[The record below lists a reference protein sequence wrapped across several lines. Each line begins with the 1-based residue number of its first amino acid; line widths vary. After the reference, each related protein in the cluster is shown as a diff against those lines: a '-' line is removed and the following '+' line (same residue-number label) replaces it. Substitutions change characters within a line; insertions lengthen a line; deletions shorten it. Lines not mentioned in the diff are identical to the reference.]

1 MSTRPIEG
9 FFSIQGIV
17 SERYMVE
24 VDRGDVAEDYRRLAA
39 ELSAEHERLVAAQA
53 VAKVGSW
60 ETDFETGTVQW
71 SIETFRIFG
80 EDPASYQPS
89 PTVFRDYAHMHD
101 RGNVVAAFAASF
113 ATRETCSVEHR
124 IVLRDGTV
132 KHVEER
138 WNTFVTPSGK
148 PLRAVGTC
156 QDITERRNAE
166 AEAER
171 SQTLLRVGSKLGR
184 LGAWSL
190 DLIEQSMRWSDE
202 VRAIYGIEYDETPS
216 FLDVLTFY
224 TPEGQDR
231 VRAVF
236 LACVQKG
243 MPWDEELEIVRPD
256 GRHMWVRLIG
266 EAVRNASGRSITIHG
281 AVQDI
286 TERREARAA
295 LHDSDERFRSA
306 FEQSMI
312 GMSLTGFDGR
322 LLKVNAALC
331 ALIGWTEEEL
341 LSINFADIT
350 HPDDLPENLVKMREL
365 VAGLRSQYRMEKR
378 FRRPDG
384 SYVWV
389 DLCVS
394 LVPESR
400 GRAPYVVAQISD
412 ISARRAAEDALRDRE
427 DEIRHLQ
434 KMEAVGR
441 LAGGVAHD
449 FNNLLTVINVH
460 SAFLMESLD
469 ETDPRREDAEA
480 IGNAG
485 IRAAGLT
492 RQLLAFSRKQI
503 LKTTVL
509 DLNAIVHESQKMLRR
524 LLGEDIEI
532 NTILADDLGRVVAD
546 ASQVDQVLMNLALNA
561 RDAMP
566 DGGQLTIATRSATV
580 TDGDMASSRVIPAGN
595 YAVIEVTDS
604 GTGMDAATQ
613 ARAFEPFFTTKEQGK
628 GTGLGLATVYGIVT
642 QSAGHVLLKSAPG
655 AGTTFEVYLPVVSTA
670 EGAVGRRVAKDAPQ
684 RGAETVLLV
693 EDEPAVRAIARRVL
707 ERQGYRVLEAANGA
721 DALSVSAGHGS
732 RIHLV
737 ISDAVMPGMSGAEVT
752 RRLQEERPG
761 IKVLLMSGYTED
773 EVIRRGIVSSSVPF
787 VQKPFVLADFAQ
799 AVRDAIGTDDSA
811 PAAGSASR
819 PLH

>member
-1 MSTRPIEG
+1 M
-9 FFSIQGIV
+9 
-17 SERYMVE
+17 SERHHAE
-24 VDRGDVAEDYRRLAA
+24 VDSADVAEDYRRLAA
-39 ELSAEHERLVAAQA
+39 ELSAEQERLIAAQA

-60 ETDFETGTVQW
+60 ETDFETGSVRW
-71 SIETFRIFG
+71 STETFRIFG
-80 EDPASYQPS
+80 EDPAAFQPS
-89 PTVFRDYAHMHD
+89 PTVFGDYAHMHD
-101 RGNVVAAFAASF
+101 RGSVAAAFAASF

-124 IVLRDGTV
+124 IELRDGTV

-138 WNTFVTPSGK
+138 WNTFVTASGT

-156 QDITERRNAE
+156 QDITERRRADAE
-166 AEAER
+166 VQR
-171 SQTLLRVGSKLGR
+171 SQSLLRVGSKLGR

-190 DLIEQSMRWSDE
+190 DLNEQSMRWSDE
-202 VRAIYGIEYDETPS
+202 VRAIYGIEYDELPS
-216 FLDVLTFY
+216 FLDVLPFY
-224 TPEGQDR
+224 TPECQER
-231 VRAVF
+231 VRSVF
-236 LACVQKG
+236 LRCVQTG
-243 MPWDEELEIVRPD
+243 TPWDEELEIVRPD

-266 EAVRNASGRSITIHG
+266 EAVRNASGRTITIHG

-286 TERREARAA
+286 TESREARAA

-312 GMSLTGFDGR
+312 GISLTGFDGR

-331 ALIGWTEEEL
+331 ELIGRTEEEL
-341 LSINFADIT
+341 LSTNFIDIT
-350 HPDDLPENLVKMREL
+350 HPDDLPENLSMMREL
-365 VAGLRSQYRMEKR
+365 VAGLRASYRMEKR
-378 FRRPDG
+378 FMRPDG
-384 SYVWV
+384 TYVWV

-394 LVPESR
+394 RVAESR

-412 ISARRAAEDALRDRE
+412 ISARRTAEDALRDRE

-460 SAFLMESLD
+460 NAFLLESLD
-469 ETDPRREDAEA
+469 DTDVRREDAEA
-480 IGNAG
+480 IGKAG
-485 IRAAGLT
+485 FRAGGLT

-503 LKTTVL
+503 LKPIVL

-532 NTILADDLGRVVAD
+532 ATILADDLGRVVAD
-546 ASQVDQVLMNLALNA
+546 ASQIDQVLMNLALNA

-566 DGGQLTIATRSATV
+566 GGGQLTIATRSATV
-580 TDGDMASSRVIPAGN
+580 AVEGTASPGVVPPGD
-595 YAVIEVTDS
+595 YAVIEVSDT
-604 GTGMDAATQ
+604 GTGMDASTQ

-642 QSAGHVLLKSAPG
+642 QSAGHVLMKSAKG
-655 AGTTFEVYLPVVSTA
+655 VGTTFEVYLPVVS
-670 EGAVGRRVAKDAPQ
+670 AVHGTEDRRVPKDVPL

-707 ERQGYRVLEAANGA
+707 ERQGYRVIEAANGA
-721 DALSVSAGHGS
+721 EALSVSAAYGS

-737 ISDAVMPGMSGAEVT
+737 VSDAVMPGMSGAEVT
-752 RRLQEERPG
+752 GRLQEERPD

-773 EVIRRGIVSSSVPF
+773 EVMRRGVVSSSVPF
-787 VQKPFVLADFAQ
+787 VQKPFVLAEFAR
-799 AVRDAIGTDDSA
+799 AVRDAIGRDDSA
-811 PAAGSASR
+811 PTS
-819 PLH
+819 

>member
-1 MSTRPIEG
+1 MA
-9 FFSIQGIV
+9 
-17 SERYMVE
+17 E
-24 VDRGDVAEDYRRLAA
+24 VDRGDVAADYRRLAA
-39 ELSAEHERLVAAQA
+39 ELSAEHDRLVAAQA

-71 SIETFRIFG
+71 STETYRIFG
-80 EDPASYQPS
+80 EDPASFQPS

-101 RGNVVAAFAASF
+101 RGSVDAAFAASC
-113 ATRETCSVEHR
+113 ATGDTCSVEHR

-138 WNTFVTPSGK
+138 WNTLATPSGL

-171 SQTLLRVGSKLGR
+171 NRTLLRVGSKLGR

-190 DLIEQSMRWSDE
+190 DLTEQSMRWSDE

-216 FLDVLTFY
+216 FLDVLPFY
-224 TPEGQDR
+224 TPECQER
-231 VRAVF
+231 VRTVF

-243 MPWDEELEIVRPD
+243 TPWDEELEIVRPD
-256 GRHMWVRLIG
+256 GRHLWVRLIG
-266 EAVRNASGRSITIHG
+266 EAVRNASGRTLTIHG

-286 TERREARAA
+286 TDRREARAA
-295 LHDSDERFRSA
+295 LQDSDERFRSA

-322 LLKVNAALC
+322 LFKVNAALC
-331 ALIGWTEEEL
+331 ALVGWTEEEL

-350 HPDDLPENLVKMREL
+350 HPDDLPENLLMLREL
-365 VAGLRSQYRMEKR
+365 VAGLRPQYRMEKR

-394 LVPESR
+394 LVPESG

-460 SAFLMESLD
+460 NAFLLESLD
-469 ETDPRREDAEA
+469 ETDVRREDAEA
-480 IGNAG
+480 IGKAG

-503 LKTTVL
+503 LKPMVL
-509 DLNAIVHESQKMLRR
+509 DVNAIVRESHRMLRR
-524 LLGEDIEI
+524 LLGDDIEI
-532 NTILADDLGRVVAD
+532 DTILADDLGRVVAD
-546 ASQVDQVLMNLALNA
+546 ASQIDQVLMNLALNA

-566 DGGQLTIATRSATV
+566 DGGQLTIATRSVTV
-580 TDGDMASSRVIPAGN
+580 TDGDTASPRVIPAGD
-595 YAVIEVTDS
+595 YALIEVTDT
-604 GTGMDAATQ
+604 GTGMDVSTQ

-642 QSAGHVLLKSAPG
+642 QSAGHVVLKSAPG
-655 AGTTFEVYLPVVSTA
+655 VGTTFEVYLPVASGT
-670 EGAVGRRVAKDAPQ
+670 EGAVGRRVATDAPL

-693 EDEPAVRAIARRVL
+693 EDEPAVRAIARRLL

-721 DALSVSAGHGS
+721 DALSIAAGYGS

-761 IKVLLMSGYTED
+761 IKVLLMSGYTAD
-773 EVIRRGIVSSSVPF
+773 EVMRRGIVSASVPF
-787 VQKPFVLADFAQ
+787 VQKPFVLAEFAQ
-799 AVRDAIGTDDSA
+799 AVRDAIGTDAAA
-811 PAAGSASR
+811 PADRSASL
-819 PLH
+819 PVG

>member
-1 MSTRPIEG
+1 MRPIEG
-9 FFSIQGIV
+9 FFSVQGIV
-17 SERYMVE
+17 SERFMVE
-24 VDRGDVAEDYRRLAA
+24 ADRGDVAADYRRLAA

-60 ETDFETGTVQW
+60 EIDLETGTVQW
-71 SIETFRIFG
+71 SLETFRIFG
-80 EDPASYQPS
+80 EDPAAFQPS
-89 PTVFRDYAHMHD
+89 PTVFRDYALMHD
-101 RGNVVAAFAASF
+101 RGCVDAAFAASF
-113 ATRETCSVEHR
+113 ATRETCNVEHR

-138 WNTFVTPSGK
+138 WNTFVTPGGQ
-148 PLRAVGTC
+148 PLRAGGTC
-156 QDITERRNAE
+156 QDITERRTAE

-171 SQTLLRVGSKLGR
+171 SQMLLRVGSKLGR

-190 DLIEQSMRWSDE
+190 DLTEQSMRWSDE

-216 FLDVLTFY
+216 FLDVLPFY
-224 TPEGQDR
+224 TPECQER
-231 VRAVF
+231 VRTVF
-236 LACVQKG
+236 LACVYSG
-243 MPWDEELEIVRPD
+243 TPWDEELEIVRPD
-256 GRHMWVRLIG
+256 GRHLWVRLIG
-266 EAVRNASGRSITIHG
+266 EAVRNASGRTLTING

-286 TERREARAA
+286 TDRREARAA
-295 LHDSDERFRSA
+295 LYDSDERFRSA

-331 ALIGWTEEEL
+331 EMLDRTEEEL
-341 LSINFADIT
+341 LSINFVEIT
-350 HPDDLPENLVKMREL
+350 HPDDLPENMARVKEL
-365 VAGLRSQYRMEKR
+365 VAGVRSRCRMEKR

-384 SYVWV
+384 SYIWV

-394 LVPESR
+394 RVAESR
-400 GRAPYVVAQISD
+400 GRAPYVVAQITD

-460 SAFLMESLD
+460 NAFLMESLE

-480 IGNAG
+480 IGKAG

-509 DLNAIVHESQKMLRR
+509 DINAIVHESQKMLRR

-532 NTILADDLGRVVAD
+532 DTILAGDLGRVVAD
-546 ASQVDQVLMNLALNA
+546 ASQVEQVLMNLALNA

-580 TDGDMASSRVIPAGN
+580 TDGDTSPRAIPAGD
-595 YAVIEVTDS
+595 YAVIEVTDT

-642 QSAGHVLLKSAPG
+642 QSAGHVLLKSARG
-655 AGTTFEVYLPVVSTA
+655 AGTTFEVYLPVASAA
-670 EGAVGRRVAKDAPQ
+670 EGVVERRAAKDAPP

-693 EDEPAVRAIARRVL
+693 EDEPAVRAIARRLL
-707 ERQGYRVLEAANGA
+707 ERQGYRVLEAGNGA
-721 DALSVSAGHGS
+721 DALAVAAGYGS

-737 ISDAVMPGMSGAEVT
+737 VSDAVMPGMSGAEVT

-773 EVIRRGIVSSSVPF
+773 EVMRRGILSASVPF
-787 VQKPFVLADFAQ
+787 VQKPFVLAEFAQ
-799 AVRDAIGTDDSA
+799 AVRDAIGSTDFA
-811 PAAGSASR
+811 PPADSASR
-819 PLH
+819 PLG